1 MVKKKTTIDDL
12 TRMVAKG
19 FEETSKKV
27 DVDKQ
32 FKDIDVCLSS
42 LEKDMEY
49 VKNLITLNHKRRI
62 EKVELE
68 MKELKNALAM

>member
-1 MVKKKTTIDDL
+1 MAKKKTTIDDL
-12 TRMVAKG
+12 ARMVAKG

-32 FKDIDVCLSS
+32 FKDIDVRLSS

>member
-1 MVKKKTTIDDL
+1 
-12 TRMVAKG
+12 MVAKG
-19 FEETSKKV
+19 FEETAKKT
-27 DVDKQ
+27 DMDRQ
-32 FKDIDVCLSS
+32 FKDLNIRLDS

-49 VKNLITLNHKRRI
+49 VKNLVTLNHKRRI